1 MSANSNC
8 LAVNG
13 ERKNHAI
20 TLWNLH
26 DHLSRLATDLAEAAK
41 MFDKASADTGR
52 GPPAI
57 EAMAPRAFFTSLLEL
72 RRMRERH
79 FGTELFGEPAWDVML
94 QLMIARIDGTEFKLS
109 ELTGNSA
116 SPPIASRQ
124 YVEELIQARL
134 VDRFENAD
142 NEPDFYLS
150 LSSEA
155 ARRMAELYR
164 ARICG

>member
-1 MSANSNC
+1 MTANGNC
-8 LAVNG
+8 LAGSG
-13 ERKNHAI
+13 ERKNNTI

-26 DHLSRLATDLAEAAK
+26 DHLNRLATDLAEAAK
-41 MFDKASADTGR
+41 MFDKAASDAGR
-52 GPPAI
+52 EPPAI

-94 QLMIARIDGTEFKLS
+94 QLMIARIDDKELKLS
-109 ELTGNSA
+109 ELVGNPA
-116 SPPIASRQ
+116 SPPVMTHH
-124 YVEELIQARL
+124 YVGELIEARL

-142 NEPDFYLS
+142 DSNDFYLA

-164 ARICG
+164 ARTRG